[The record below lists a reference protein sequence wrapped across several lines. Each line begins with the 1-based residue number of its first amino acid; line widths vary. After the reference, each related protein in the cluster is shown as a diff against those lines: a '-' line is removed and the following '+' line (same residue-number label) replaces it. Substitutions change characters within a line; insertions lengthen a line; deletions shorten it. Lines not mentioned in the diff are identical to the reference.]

1 MIVKK
6 MHDGSILIT
15 DIYKGYWTSQRYY
28 YYSIK
33 EAKQRFKARY
43 SEGST
48 IND

>member
-15 DIYKGYWTSQRYY
+15 DIYQGYFVDHRYY